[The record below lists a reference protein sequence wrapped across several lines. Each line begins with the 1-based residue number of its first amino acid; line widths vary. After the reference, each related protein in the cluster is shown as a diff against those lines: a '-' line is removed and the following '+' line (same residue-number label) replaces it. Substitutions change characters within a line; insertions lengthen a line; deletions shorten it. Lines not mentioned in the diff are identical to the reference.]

1 MLKEKAIT
9 KKGKNGD
16 DQDDEIE
23 GKDNTTR
30 EKKDDER
37 GQGDSKTRRE

>member
-9 KKGKNGD
+9 KKKKNGN

-23 GKDNTTR
+23 GKHNTTR
-30 EKKDDER
+30 EKKDGER
-37 GQGDSKTRRE
+37 GQEDSKTRRE